1 MYMTELSS
9 PVTGGMTMKFF
20 DIFEKTLKDV
30 YDRDM
35 ISGSEMENVA
45 RSVKNAGSI
54 ALYPCNRYS
63 RKLISYFKDHHPD
76 MAGRI
81 VAVFDKS
88 DNINFRNDVR
98 VMNLND
104 IESVSVDALIVTTS
118 KFPDDLL
125 GDVRETGFPLEKV
138 VMTSLFREELS
149 HFSFEE
155 IRRDIADVLAVL
167 SDAKSRN
174 TYLLTWLS
182 MLLLDKELLSIYSG
196 SADLGYN
203 PDGIVTFCDMTLRH
217 IYEKNIQQSLNLEIY
232 KMEHVCPEPGDIVI
246 DAGAYRGDTAA
257 LFRKY
262 IGEKGVVYAFEP
274 DKKNYD
280 YLVDNVTRNKVK
292 NIIPV
297 KKALMAD
304 KSVCNLIA
312 TPQSG
317 SFLYVVKDTLDTDS
331 FNEIQATTLD
341 EFKVQENLERID
353 FIKSDI
359 EGSELEMLQGAK
371 GVLKNHKPKLALA
384 IYHSITDLM
393 QIPLKV
399 KELNPDYTI
408 YIRHIDISVG
418 PWEII
423 LFAR

>member
-1 MYMTELSS
+1 MN
-9 PVTGGMTMKFF
+9 FF
-20 DIFEKTLKDV
+20 NLFETVLKHV
-30 YDRDM
+30 YENEM
-35 ISGSEMENVA
+35 PLGNEMERVA
-45 RSVKNAGSI
+45 MAVKGKGAI

-63 RKLISYFKDHHPD
+63 RKLISYFMDHHPD
-76 MAGRI
+76 LAKRI
-81 VAVFDKS
+81 TAVFDKS
-88 DNINFRNDVR
+88 DNINFRNDVK
-98 VMNLND
+98 VLPLGD
-104 IESVSVDALIVTTS
+104 LPKESVDVLIVTTS
-118 KFPDDLL
+118 KFPADLL
-125 GDVRETGFPLEKV
+125 QDICDTGFPLDRM

-149 HFSFEE
+149 HFTYGE
-155 IRRDIADVLAVL
+155 IRKNVEDVLSVL
-167 SDAKSRN
+167 SDAKSKN

-182 MLLLDKELLSIYSG
+182 MLLLDKDILSIYSG

-203 PDGIVTFCDMTLRH
+203 PDGVMDFCGMTLHH

-232 KMEHVCPEPGDIVI
+232 KMEHVYPEPGDIVI

-262 IGEKGVVYAFEP
+262 TGETGVIYAFEP
-274 DKKNYD
+274 DEKNHG
-280 YLVDNVTRNKVK
+280 YLVDNVKRNNAA
-292 NIIPV
+292 NIVPV

-312 TPQSG
+312 TPESG
-317 SFLYVVKDTLDTDS
+317 SFLYVVKDRLDTDS

-341 EFKVQENLERID
+341 GFMVQENLPRID

-359 EGSELEMLQGAK
+359 EGSELEMLEGAANT
-371 GVLKNHKPKLALA
+371 LKNHKPKLALA

-393 QIPLKV
+393 KIPLKV
-399 KELNPDYTI
+399 KEMNPGYEV

-423 LFAR
+423 MFAR